1 MIVGFPGE
9 TEQDFDE
16 TLTLLDG
23 VGYDSVFSFKYSAR
37 PNTPALNL
45 DDAIGEEEKSRRLE
59 VLMAKQKEIQI
70 TRYAKYI
77 GAELEVMVEGYN
89 EPRRQWIGRTTHNKT
104 LNFTAP
110 EAASPAPGSYV
121 QVRVTRTFP
130 NSLVGELVLGGS
142 PWK

>member
-1 MIVGFPGE
+1 
-9 TEQDFDE
+9 
-16 TLTLLDG
+16 
-23 VGYDSVFSFKYSAR
+23 
-37 PNTPALNL
+37 
-45 DDAIGEEEKSRRLE
+45 
-59 VLMAKQKEIQI
+59 MAKQKEIQI

-77 GAELEVMVEGYN
+77 GEELEVMVEGYN

-130 NSLVGELVLGGS
+130 NSLVGELELGGS